1 MKSVPSLLN
10 IKRKVMSKRGRPRSK
25 PVKKWNPRYSKMAV
39 RAAIQN
45 AFMDNPDISMMLNT
59 TNFTKR
65 ILEECDQ
72 WAINDG
78 QTPAE

>member
-1 MKSVPSLLN
+1 
-10 IKRKVMSKRGRPRSK
+10 MSKRGRPRSK

-45 AFMDNPDISMMLNT
+45 AFMDSPDMGMWVNQNKFVTS
-59 TNFTKR
+59 

-72 WAINDG
+72 WALNDG
-78 QTPAE
+78 QTPPE